1 MIYILGTHNE
11 LMRKEGLYH
20 SLVMAQISKDQEDEE
35 QLEKDDIVEDLE
47 VVEQALPS
55 LTSLTNW
62 EVASK
67 QVLQRRRGSKSKI
80 ERKISVSSIMSD
92 DSFTIE
98 ESSQVMGFA
107 VGLSRLN
114 SANRE
119 SRRER
124 TLARQDSY
132 NVPEPDDDDLPKV
145 SILRIMKTNAREWPY
160 ILMGGLASIVMGA
173 SMPVYAILFG
183 EVLGVLSKP
192 IPEAREESVFYSL
205 MFLGN

>member
-1 MIYILGTHNE
+1 
-11 LMRKEGLYH
+11 
-20 SLVMAQISKDQEDEE
+20 
-35 QLEKDDIVEDLE
+35 
-47 VVEQALPS
+47 
-55 LTSLTNW
+55 
-62 EVASK
+62 
-67 QVLQRRRGSKSKI
+67 
-80 ERKISVSSIMSD
+80 MSD

-132 NVPEPDDDDLPKV
+132 NAPEPDDDDLPKV